1 MSKTL
6 LNGVNDM
13 LTRVGIVD
21 ANGTLSSLT
30 NAGKQL
36 FIDLSVQVWNET
48 VDEVCN
54 MMGIPHIAETG
65 SSTITLVTS
74 TREYALPSN
83 LVQIRWPLIDQT
95 NGRYIDEYPGGYQQM
110 RVDQQIPADWTG
122 MPYYAVINPTTGY
135 LRMETAPE
143 STENGNAYDL
153 FYDKDLVMDTYDDT
167 FPFSDATYRALLPV
181 VTEGWER
188 RKRNDFDIE
197 EYRKHLSRALAF
209 ANKVNRRSH
218 W

>member
-122 MPYYAVINPTTGY
+122 MPYYATINPTTGY

-197 EYRKHLSRALAF
+197 EYRKQLSRALAF